1 MRNNL
6 ALIFFENPI
15 SRCYL
20 NICRIRNFKFKK
32 IIVLRKKSI
41 LPNIITSIYNFNK
54 MNYFAINLL
63 KKKNYSILASQ
74 IANFFSYQ
82 DDFFKK
88 VYANSSINDFCE
100 NIEFLN
106 TDNINS
112 EIFIKSIQKDKG
124 LIYLNTG
131 KKIYNKSLDYNF
143 KILHIH
149 PGYLP
154 NVRGADASLWSIQK
168 YDCFGATSFFINKSI
183 DDGQIINRSIYEYPK
198 LKLHNFQNIHTK
210 ELYRFWF
217 SFMDPIIRSRHF
229 DDFILGKVSLQKNI
243 FESNKKFID
252 KNEYFTFMDELNIK
266 RNIKKALDFD

>member
-1 MRNNL
+1 M
-6 ALIFFENPI
+6 
-15 SRCYL
+15 
-20 NICRIRNFKFKK
+20 
-32 IIVLRKKSI
+32 
-41 LPNIITSIYNFNK
+41 
-54 MNYFAINLL
+54 
-63 KKKNYSILASQ
+63 
-74 IANFFSYQ
+74 
-82 DDFFKK
+82 
-88 VYANSSINDFCE
+88 
-100 NIEFLN
+100 
-106 TDNINS
+106 
-112 EIFIKSIQKDKG
+112 
-124 LIYLNTG
+124 
-131 KKIYNKSLDYNF
+131 
-143 KILHIH
+143 
-149 PGYLP
+149 
-154 NVRGADASLWSIQK
+154 WSIQK